1 MLSIWKSEF
10 VSWFRGEQSCG
21 DNGEID
27 NCVLVILQY
36 TFSESGPS
44 QYRSS
49 SAMAPASYGSCAA
62 GQVGRT
68 SPKTLPWVVRM
79 ASVLAVAAITMLI
92 VLAAQLGGSP
102 RSQRTALEVRNKNAA
117 KMTLLC
123 EGHFLDTA
131 TGIPETSYSTL
142 SHPDELEGYKEP
154 LPEDIRAQIDAK
166 YYDNL
171 VGVPAASV
179 LHHLS
184 STGFFCLVARPLS
197 LLKTLV
203 VLS

>member
-1 MLSIWKSEF
+1 
-10 VSWFRGEQSCG
+10 
-21 DNGEID
+21 
-27 NCVLVILQY
+27 
-36 TFSESGPS
+36 
-44 QYRSS
+44 
-49 SAMAPASYGSCAA
+49 
-62 GQVGRT
+62 
-68 SPKTLPWVVRM
+68 M

-197 LLKTLV
+197 LLKTLGPEYQFAGCLDDGKV
-203 VLS
+203 NEVKTAVGESKNEHFKLAHYASGHDETWYHPPLVNK

>member
-1 MLSIWKSEF
+1 
-10 VSWFRGEQSCG
+10 
-21 DNGEID
+21 
-27 NCVLVILQY
+27 
-36 TFSESGPS
+36 
-44 QYRSS
+44 
-49 SAMAPASYGSCAA
+49 
-62 GQVGRT
+62 
-68 SPKTLPWVVRM
+68 M

-171 VGVPAASV
+171 GPEYQFAGCLDDGKVNEVKTAVGESKNEHFKLAHYASG
-179 LHHLS
+179 HDETWYHPP
-184 STGFFCLVARPLS
+184 LVN
-197 LLKTLV
+197 K
-203 VLS
+203 